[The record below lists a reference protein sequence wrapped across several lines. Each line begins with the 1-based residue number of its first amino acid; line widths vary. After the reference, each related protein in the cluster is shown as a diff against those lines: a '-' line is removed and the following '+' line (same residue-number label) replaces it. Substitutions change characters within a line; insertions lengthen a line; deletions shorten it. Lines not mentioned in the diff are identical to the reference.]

1 MDFMYVPII
10 IFFVVALGIGSTVKH
25 NSDLEKQERERIE
38 LLKKASKWDMYR
50 QVKRWERE
58 DD

>member
-1 MDFMYVPII
+1 MYVPLI

>member
-10 IFFVVALGIGSTVKH
+10 IFFVVVLGIASTVKH

-38 LLKKASKWDMYR
+38 LLKKARKWEMYK

-58 DD
+58 ED